1 MGERAKEV
9 DGEILCS
16 KDIAGA
22 PGRTL
27 LELFPK
33 KI

>member
-1 MGERAKEV
+1 QREKMGERAKEV

-22 PGRTL
+22 PGGT
-27 LELFPK
+27 
-33 KI
+33 IQC